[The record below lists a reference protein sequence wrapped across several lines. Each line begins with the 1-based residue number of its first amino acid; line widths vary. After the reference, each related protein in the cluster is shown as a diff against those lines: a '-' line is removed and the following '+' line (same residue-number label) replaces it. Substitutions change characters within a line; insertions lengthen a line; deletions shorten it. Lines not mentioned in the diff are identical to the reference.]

1 MIGLERL
8 ETLLLK
14 LEKGKIHSSPPSTC
28 AKVALYC
35 EVSHFSYL
43 LLFTAVGTTL
53 CVATKR
59 FLPSRFRG
67 RIESLGKFKTS
78 WMDSCRFVSKC
89 RDAKVTHCRQLTDLE
104 WCVKCVRNS
113 CGKDSSAENHM
124 TVGWNLCRTSV
135 RLKFCLPPTI
145 LVWILVVLA
154 GDDEDEQSLWIFTS
168 TPHGSTEFD
177 WLVWG

>member
-1 MIGLERL
+1 MTTVCNFWRMIGLERL

-124 TVGWNLCRTSV
+124 TVG
-135 RLKFCLPPTI
+135 
-145 LVWILVVLA
+145 
-154 GDDEDEQSLWIFTS
+154 
-168 TPHGSTEFD
+168 
-177 WLVWG
+177 